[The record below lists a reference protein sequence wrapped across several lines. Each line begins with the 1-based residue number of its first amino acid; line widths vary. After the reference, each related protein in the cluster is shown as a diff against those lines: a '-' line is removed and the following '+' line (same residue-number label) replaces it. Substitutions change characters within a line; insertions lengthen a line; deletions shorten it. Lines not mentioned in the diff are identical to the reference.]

1 MRDINLKT
9 KRIKFETKSPTRYFW
24 KRKKEVSQLK
34 LADNAW
40 EMTLDKMCGCRAP
53 KLVVK
58 RQSCEGIEQQ
68 KKEKISEKVETA
80 KKKKIVS
87 TLRQMGRNEMSNQIT
102 SLNIKNTSS
111 DLTGRRRRRQRQRRW
126 RLYSW
131 GSFTHKWILMNT
143 ITYCRVYVG
152 AFIML
157 HVCECD

>member
-1 MRDINLKT
+1 MRVINLKT

-80 KKKKIVS
+80 KKKKNRINS
-87 TLRQMGRNEMSNQIT
+87 ATDGQKWHEQSNHKLKHKKHFIRPDRKATAAAAALATL
-102 SLNIKNTSS
+102 
-111 DLTGRRRRRQRQRRW
+111 
-126 RLYSW
+126 
-131 GSFTHKWILMNT
+131 
-143 ITYCRVYVG
+143 
-152 AFIML
+152 
-157 HVCECD
+157 